1 MTYNRKNILI
11 VVGVLILGIIA
22 GLATNHFSSENLN
35 SHQMPDGST
44 MKNQSENDSHLNH
57 TGMTVK
63 SEQEFVANMIPHHEE
78 AITAAREVLARGGT
92 TPEVKKLATAIID
105 AQTIEV
111 AQLKDWHLNW
121 YSFSYTDNQAYSP
134 MMRNLSQL
142 SLDEL
147 DKAFLEDMIIH
158 HEGAIMM
165 ADSVTPYI
173 THNEI
178 KLLAEAI
185 KTTQSAEVT
194 EMKNILET
202 KY

>member
-11 VVGVLILGIIA
+11 VGGVLLLGIVT
-22 GLATNHFSSENLN
+22 GLTTSHFSGKNLN
-35 SHQMPDGST
+35 SHQMPDGT
-44 MKNQSENDSHLNH
+44 IMENSPATANH
-57 TGMTVK
+57 DIHMNMMVK
-63 SEQEFVANMIPHHEE
+63 SEQEFVATMIPHHEE

-105 AQTIEV
+105 TQTIEV
-111 AQLKDWHLNW
+111 AQLKDWHQNW
-121 YSFSYTDNQAYSP
+121 YNSSYIDNQSYSP
-134 MMRNLSQL
+134 MMRNLSRL

-185 KTTQSAEVT
+185 KTTQSAEVN
-194 EMKNILET
+194 EMKSLLET